1 MSVAMFIIGFIIF
14 SAYCY
19 FLIWN
24 IYYSS
29 KKQKEENYPNLI
41 DDIDMDGMGNFS
53 RFPTDVTI
61 EKRKMKKSKYETAR
75 STKKK

>member
-1 MSVAMFIIGFIIF
+1 MSIGMFVIGFIIF
-14 SAYCY
+14 SGYVY

-29 KKQKEENYPNLI
+29 RKQKEENYPDLV
-41 DDIDMDGMGNFS
+41 DDMDMDGMGNFS

-61 EKRKMKKSKYETAR
+61 EKRKVKKKEYETAR
-75 STKKK
+75 RTKK

>member
-1 MSVAMFIIGFIIF
+1 MSIGMFVIGFIIF
-14 SAYCY
+14 SGYVY

-29 KKQKEENYPNLI
+29 RKQKEENYPDLV
-41 DDIDMDGMGNFS
+41 DDMDMDGMGNFS

-61 EKRKMKKSKYETAR
+61 EKRKVKKREYETTR
-75 STKKK
+75 RTKK

>member
-1 MSVAMFIIGFIIF
+1 MSIGMFVIGFIIF
-14 SAYCY
+14 SGYVY

-29 KKQKEENYPNLI
+29 RKQKEENYPDLV
-41 DDIDMDGMGNFS
+41 DDMDMDGMGNFS

-61 EKRKMKKSKYETAR
+61 EKRKVKKKEYETTR
-75 STKKK
+75 RTKK

>member
-1 MSVAMFIIGFIIF
+1 MFVIGFIIF
-14 SAYCY
+14 SGYVY

-29 KKQKEENYPNLI
+29 RKQKEENYPDLV
-41 DDIDMDGMGNFS
+41 DDMDMDGMGNFS

-61 EKRKMKKSKYETAR
+61 EKRKVKKKEYETTR
-75 STKKK
+75 RTKK

>member
-1 MSVAMFIIGFIIF
+1 MFVIGFIIF
-14 SAYCY
+14 SGYVY

-29 KKQKEENYPNLI
+29 RKQKEENYPDLV
-41 DDIDMDGMGNFS
+41 DDMDMDGMGNFS

-61 EKRKMKKSKYETAR
+61 EKRKVKKKEYETAR
-75 STKKK
+75 RTKK